1 MIKEKESET
10 TLEHQEYIDKE
21 NKRRK
26 DILDE
31 RERVRKANEE
41 RKLKKRIRKERLQLN
56 G

>member
-1 MIKEKESET
+1 MLKEREGEAKG
-10 TLEHQEYIDKE
+10 EHQKYIDKE

-41 RKLKKRIRKERLQLN
+41 RKMKKRIRK
-56 G
+56 